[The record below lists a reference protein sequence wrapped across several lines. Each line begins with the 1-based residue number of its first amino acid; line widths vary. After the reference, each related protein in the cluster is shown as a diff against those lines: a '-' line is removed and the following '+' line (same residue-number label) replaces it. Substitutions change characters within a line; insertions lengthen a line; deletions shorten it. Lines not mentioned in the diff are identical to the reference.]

1 MSILA
6 RIFQH
11 FKTEENGSPDPTKA
25 VLLVDFG
32 SPESKEEY
40 KVFLDR
46 ILSTPDLLSPFPP
59 VRWWKKRQIL
69 AKRLDAGWQRYL
81 SNGGSPLK
89 RATGALARGLS
100 AALHGTQVGCA
111 YIYGEPQ
118 IHDAVAKMAKS
129 GIRELTVL
137 PLHPHSSLLTRTA
150 ARDALARVPFGLGIP
165 IDVVMPYGEHPF
177 FVTWWKQLVKQAIY
191 ANKMTAPHLLFVA
204 PSVPKRF
211 AARRDNKFAGEVE
224 ASCRTI
230 ALTLGL
236 EWSLAFS
243 SPTQRNAKWMGP
255 TPEATLDAL
264 AKKNVSEALI
274 LPIAFM
280 VENIVT
286 STIWGS
292 GLDLSRWPSMK
303 IARVRLADGRGP
315 CEAQE
320 ELDGLLYALV
330 QSAQNG

>member
-11 FKTEENGSPDPTKA
+11 FRGDERTAPDPTKA

-40 KVFLDR
+40 RIFLDR
-46 ILSTPDLLSPFPP
+46 LLSTPGLLSPFPP
-59 VRWWKKRQIL
+59 LRWWLKRRIL
-69 AKRLDAGWQRYL
+69 ARRLDAGWQRYL

-89 RATGALARGLS
+89 RATGSLARSLS
-100 AALHGTQVGCA
+100 TALHGTQVGCA

-118 IHDAVAKMAKS
+118 IPEAVAKMAKS
-129 GIRELTVL
+129 GIRELTIL
-137 PLHPHSSLLTRTA
+137 PLHPHSGLLTRTA
-150 ARDALARVPFGLGIP
+150 AQEAIAKIPLGLGIQ

-177 FVTWWKQLVKQAIY
+177 FVTWWEQLAKRAIY

-204 PSVPKRF
+204 PSVPTRF
-211 AARRDNKFAGEVE
+211 AAKRGDRFAAELE

-243 SPTQRNAKWMGP
+243 APTTRSAKWTGP
-255 TPEATLDAL
+255 SPEKRLDELSKKKTPEVL
-264 AKKNVSEALI
+264 V
-274 LPIAFM
+274 LPVAFM

-286 STIWGS
+286 STVWGS
-292 GLDLSRWPSMK
+292 GLDLSRWPETK

-330 QSAQNG
+330 QSAQN